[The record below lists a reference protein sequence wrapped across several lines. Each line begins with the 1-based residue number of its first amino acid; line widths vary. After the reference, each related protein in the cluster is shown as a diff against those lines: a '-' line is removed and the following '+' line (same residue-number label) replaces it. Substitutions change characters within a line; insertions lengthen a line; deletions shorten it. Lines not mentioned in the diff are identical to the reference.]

1 MDADER
7 DIYHYLQTFGEQF
20 VHAKEIARRAAGKK
34 RFSTEPEWAREPL
47 SRLTDRGVV
56 ESDMQSRFRLK
67 PEKHNKN
74 QKWIAPDINKIL
86 QYGGVHVEGAHNIEE
101 QLPE

>member
-7 DIYHYLQTFGEQF
+7 DIYHYLQTWGEQF

-47 SRLTDRGVV
+47 TRMTDRGLV
-56 ESDMQSRFRLK
+56 ETDMTNRFRLK
-67 PEKHNKN
+67 PDKDHKKS
-74 QKWIAPDINKIL
+74 KWIAPDINKIL
-86 QYGGVHVEGAHNIEE
+86 ADGGVHVEGAINIEE
-101 QLPE
+101 TPE